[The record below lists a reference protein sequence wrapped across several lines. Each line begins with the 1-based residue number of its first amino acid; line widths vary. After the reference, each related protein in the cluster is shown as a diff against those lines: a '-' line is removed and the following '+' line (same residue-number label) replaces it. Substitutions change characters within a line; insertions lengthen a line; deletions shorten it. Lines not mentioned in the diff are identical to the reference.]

1 MFADYAWG
9 QFALL
14 GWVSACFFA
23 AGGKAKGITL
33 DRRAW
38 LEIAQASVIVVLLFA
53 LLSEGRGCTRVTTD
67 PAALCVGDA
76 LC

>member
-14 GWVSACFFA
+14 GWVAACFFA
-23 AGGKAKGITL
+23 AGGKSKGITL

-53 LLSEGRGCTRVTTD
+53 LLSEGRGCARITTD